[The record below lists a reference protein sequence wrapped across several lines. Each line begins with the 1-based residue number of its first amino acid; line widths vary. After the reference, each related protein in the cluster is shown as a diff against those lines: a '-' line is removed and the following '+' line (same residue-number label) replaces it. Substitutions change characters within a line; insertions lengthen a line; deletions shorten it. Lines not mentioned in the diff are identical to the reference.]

1 MEIYWA
7 AISEELAITLSQI
20 DSPMRLFLLWRE
32 MQNVSPEGPTAAKEA
47 WQAVR
52 VITFY

>member
-7 AISEELAITLSQI
+7 AISDALAITLSQI
-20 DSPMRLFLLWRE
+20 DSPMRLFLLRQE
-32 MQNVSPEGPTAAKEA
+32 MQNVSPEGPIAAKEA
-47 WQAVR
+47 WQPVC